1 MNKARERGIEF
12 AVGGG
17 LAVASYTVHRQSTK
31 DIDLYVEPRDREQ
44 MIAVVHECGLKDYY
58 EVLPYDRNW
67 IYRSYIGDDA
77 IVDIM
82 WAMPNQRAQVDAEWL
97 RRGRQI
103 ELYGEMVRVLPPE
116 ELIWAK
122 LYVLQRDRCDW
133 PDVINLIY
141 ATGDDLDWEHLV
153 SRVGDDAPLLGAV
166 VTVFR
171 WLCPERAARLPGR
184 IWHRLA
190 ESVKKN
196 GTGIP
201 REDLLDTRPWFVPA
215 VEQAHQG
222 N

>member
-1 MNKARERGIEF
+1 MNKAREREIEF
-12 AVGGG
+12 AIGGG

-31 DIDLYVEPRDREQ
+31 DIDLYVEPRNREQ
-44 MIAVVHECGLKDYY
+44 MIAVVQECGLKDYY

-67 IYRSYIGDDA
+67 IYRSYAGEDA

-82 WAMPNQRAQVDAEWL
+82 WAMPNQRAQVDADWL
-97 RRGRQI
+97 KRGREI
-103 ELYGEMVRVLPPE
+103 DLNGDTVRVLPPE

-133 PDVINLIY
+133 PDIINLIY
-141 ATGDDLDWEHLV
+141 ATADELDWEHLV
-153 SRVGDDAPLLGAV
+153 SRVGEDAPLLGAV
-166 VTVFR
+166 LTVFR
-171 WLCPERAARLPGR
+171 WLCPERAALLPGR

-196 GTGIP
+196 GIGIP

-215 VEQAHQG
+215 LEHAHQG
-222 N
+222 R